1 VKTAAADSK
10 VDAML
15 PITALRRRT
24 EIEAIGGCGGMD
36 NETTQSAIP

>member
-1 VKTAAADSK
+1 
-10 VDAML
+10 ML
-15 PITALRRRT
+15 PITALRVRRS